1 MNKVTKNIIRFFQ
14 VVGLGFVIYFLFS
27 FLLLMMTM
35 SDTTNSFSLQ
45 SSMTAVIISLFV
57 SFPIAYGI
65 LKFTTWQAHDQQI
78 LNDTTNKNDTNIKS
92 NKTNYIGVI
101 AIILVLIV
109 FAIMALKSLKPTDTQ
124 LKSDN
129 SKIEIPERFDY
140 DSLKK
145 IINNTKTLRQFENS
159 NIKITFNQFSFQN
172 EFIFD
177 RDGYQWRYRKAERD
191 EKFLISV
198 ASITAKP
205 NNKNPMLPVIYAYKI
220 DSTGFLS
227 IAKFEYQFYK
237 WNDYGTYLGNDYDF
251 GNDFAYT
258 ETIRFDIGLTLNKND
273 VNSTILIVASNQGKI
288 SRINNQFSTPNISYI
303 YHNDG
308 GGYPNMTLNK
318 LINDYTIIDVINKDK
333 LK

>member
-1 MNKVTKNIIRFFQ
+1 MNKIAKNIIRFFQ

-35 SDTTNSFSLQ
+35 IDTTNSFSLQ
-45 SSMTAVIISLFV
+45 SSITAVIISLFV

-65 LKFTTWQAHDQQI
+65 LKFTTWKSQDQQI
-78 LNDTTNKNDTNIKS
+78 LNDTTNQNDINIKT
-92 NKTNYIGVI
+92 NKKNYIGVI
-101 AIILVLIV
+101 AIILVLAV
-109 FAIMALKSLKPTDTQ
+109 FAIIAVKSVKPINSQ
-124 LKSDN
+124 LKNDN
-129 SKIEIPERFDY
+129 SKIEIQERFYY

-145 IINNTKTLRQFENS
+145 IINATKTLRQFENS
-159 NIKITFNQFSFQN
+159 NIKITFNPFSFQN

-191 EKFLISV
+191 GKFLISV
-198 ASITAKP
+198 ASITAKS
-205 NNKNPMLPVIYAYKI
+205 NNKNPLLPIIYAYKI

-237 WNDYGTYLGNDYDF
+237 WNDYGTYLGNGHDF

-258 ETIRFDIGLTLNKND
+258 ETIKFDIGLTVNQTD
-273 VNSTILIVASNQGKI
+273 VNSTILIIASNQGKI
-288 SRINNQFSTPNISYI
+288 PRSSNQFSTPNISYI
-303 YHNDG
+303 YSDDI
-308 GGYPNMTLNK
+308 GGYPNMTLSK
-318 LINDYTIIDVINKDK
+318 LINEYTIIDVINLDK